1 MTTATV
7 QRSNLIGAA
16 YALAAVM
23 CFSINDVGIK
33 FLSDA
38 YALHQVVFIRALV
51 GLTAFTCFIMPFA
64 GGPRLLRTR
73 RPVVHL
79 IRGLCVVSA
88 NMCLFLGLAALPIA
102 DATAIF
108 FVSPLV
114 ITVFSVIFLKEV
126 VGPRRWA
133 AIAVGFIGV
142 LVIVKPGTS
151 AFQLA
156 SLLPI
161 VAAFLYATLHMLTR
175 KIGGT
180 ESAPTMAFYIQLT
193 FLIASS
199 MIGLGLGDGRFAG
212 SGHPSLEFLFRA
224 WVWPPVGDYP
234 ILAMLGISG
243 MLGGLFISQAYRLS
257 EAAFA
262 APFEYVA
269 MPMAIMWGVT
279 VFGTWP
285 DATAWVGIALIVGSG
300 LYLVWRE
307 SVKDA
312 RLTPKTNRYR
322 R

>member
-16 YALAAVM
+16 YALAAVL
-23 CFSINDVGIK
+23 CFSVNDVGIK
-33 FLSDA
+33 FLSDS
-38 YALHQVVFIRALV
+38 YALHQVVFIRAVIGTLIF
-51 GLTAFTCFIMPFA
+51 AAFIMPFA
-64 GGPRLLRTR
+64 GGFSLLRTR
-73 RPVVHL
+73 RPLVHL

-114 ITVFSVIFLKEV
+114 ITVFSVVFLHET
-126 VGPRRWA
+126 VGARRWA
-133 AIAVGFIGV
+133 AIGVGFIGV
-142 LVIVKPGTS
+142 LVIVKPGTA

-161 VAAFLYATLHMLTR
+161 AAAFLYATLHMLTR

-193 FLIASS
+193 FVIASAL
-199 MIGLGLGDGRFAG
+199 IGLGLGDGRFAG
-212 SGHPSLEFLFRA
+212 MGHPSLEFMFRA
-224 WVWPPVGDYP
+224 WAWPETGDYP
-234 ILAMLGISG
+234 ILVLLGVSG

-285 DATAWVGIALIVGSG
+285 DATAWIGIALIVGSG
-300 LYLVWRE
+300 LYLLWRE

-312 RLTPKTNRYR
+312 TLVTKAPKYR

>member
-7 QRSNLIGAA
+7 QRSNLTGAA
-16 YALAAVM
+16 FALAAVM
-23 CFSINDVGIK
+23 CFSLNDVGIK
-33 FLSDA
+33 FLSDD
-38 YALHQVVFIRALV
+38 YALHQVVFIRAMI
-51 GLTAFTCFIMPFA
+51 GIIAFVTCVMPFT
-64 GGPRLLRTR
+64 GGTSLLRTR

-102 DATAIF
+102 DAVAVF

-114 ITVFSVIFLKEV
+114 ITVFSVIFLYET

-133 AIAVGFIGV
+133 AVAVGFVGV
-142 LVIVKPGTS
+142 LVIVKPGTA

-161 VAAFLYATLHMLTR
+161 AAAFLYATLHMLTR

-180 ESAPTMAFYIQLT
+180 ETAPTMAFYIQLT
-193 FLIASS
+193 FVVASLA
-199 MIGLGLGDGRFAG
+199 IGLGLGDGRFAG
-212 SGHPSLEFLFRA
+212 MGHPSLEFLFRA
-224 WVWPPVGDYP
+224 WVVPDPGDYP
-234 ILAMLGISG
+234 IFVMLGISA
-243 MLGGLFISQAYRLS
+243 MLGGLCISQAYRLS

-285 DATAWVGIALIVGSG
+285 DQSAWIGIALIIGSG
-300 LYLVWRE
+300 LYLLWRE
-307 SVKDA
+307 SVKDETLA
-312 RLTPKTNRYR
+312 TDAPTYR

>member
-1 MTTATV
+1 
-7 QRSNLIGAA
+7 
-16 YALAAVM
+16 
-23 CFSINDVGIK
+23 
-33 FLSDA
+33 
-38 YALHQVVFIRALV
+38 LV

-133 AIAVGFIGV
+133 AIAVGFVGV

-285 DATAWVGIALIVGSG
+285 DATAWIGIALIVGSG